1 MVAGLWIDLEVL
13 RMVKD
18 PEELMADLGKGM
30 VALSDET
37 PELSAAFVR
46 MDQAAYVEGE
56 RERKYKEL
64 IGLGI
69 ALYARCQYCITL
81 HVKQALNEGA
91 TREEILEA
99 CSVAVAFGGS
109 PSMAELATTV
119 SKALDAFEE

>member
-1 MVAGLWIDLEVL
+1 MI
-13 RMVKD
+13 KD
-18 PEELMADLGKGM
+18 PNEVMTDLGKGM
-30 VALSDET
+30 VTLGDEA

-56 RERKYKEL
+56 LERKYKEL

-69 ALYARCQYCITL
+69 ALYARCEYCMPL

-99 CSVAVAFGGS
+99 CSVAVAYGGS
-109 PSMAELATTV
+109 PSMAYFATTV
-119 SKALDAFEE
+119 LNALDAFEE

>member
-1 MVAGLWIDLEVL
+1 MI
-13 RMVKD
+13 KD
-18 PEELMADLGKGM
+18 PNEVMADLGKGM
-30 VALSDET
+30 ATLGDEA

-56 RERKYKEL
+56 LERKYKEL

-69 ALYARCQYCITL
+69 ALYARCEYCMPL

-99 CSVAVAFGGS
+99 CSVAVAYGGS
-109 PSMAELATTV
+109 PSMAYFATTV
-119 SKALDAFEE
+119 LNALDAFEE

>member
-1 MVAGLWIDLEVL
+1 
-13 RMVKD
+13 MVKD

-30 VALSDET
+30 VTIGDEA
-37 PELSAAFVR
+37 PELGAAFVR

-56 RERKYKEL
+56 LERKYKEL

-69 ALYARCQYCITL
+69 ALYARCEYCMTL

-109 PSMAELATTV
+109 PAMAYLSTTV
-119 SKALDAFEE
+119 LKALDTFEE